1 MKTIV
6 TKHGR
11 KRSDTPLNV
20 IWHIFTPGFRLF
32 LYKFKR
38 EAEESSMIKFL
49 FLLPVKIL
57 GLLFMAIGSM
67 INAAEQRKAEQ
78 EKQAARIAR
87 EQSARIEKE
96 KRERD
101 RRERIEQ
108 ADRRRAEKEKAAQA
122 VKAQKAAERRK
133 AETFKADQARSDI
146 EHYKVQRA
154 ELLKLYNEIE
164 KQYGDAATDSKKEIA
179 FRKMI
184 ALNNQ
189 IRGVDRQIEKAQY
202 TINKFGPV

>member
-1 MKTIV
+1 
-6 TKHGR
+6 
-11 KRSDTPLNV
+11 
-20 IWHIFTPGFRLF
+20 
-32 LYKFKR
+32 
-38 EAEESSMIKFL
+38 MIKFL

-78 EKQAARIAR
+78 EKQRRVYERIAR
-87 EQSARIEKE
+87 IQAARIEKE

-101 RRERIEQ
+101 RRERIAA
-108 ADRRRAEKEKAAQA
+108 ADRRRAEKEKAAA
-122 VKAQKAAERRK
+122 DRKKAADLERKK
-133 AETFKADQARSDI
+133 ALQFKATQARTDI

-202 TINKFGPV
+202 TINKSGPE